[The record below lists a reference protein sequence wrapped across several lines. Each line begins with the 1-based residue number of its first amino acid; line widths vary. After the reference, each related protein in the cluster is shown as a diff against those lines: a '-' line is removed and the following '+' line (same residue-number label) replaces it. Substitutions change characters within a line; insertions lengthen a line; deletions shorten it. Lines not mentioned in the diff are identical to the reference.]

1 MRVGAISKGSVL
13 FAVAGVLLAEELG
26 DSSIVVGSM
35 LESLEGIAVTAGL
48 GDLALLELLEEA
60 SVIVRIAE
68 NSDALVV
75 LGGST
80 DKSNTT
86 DVNLLNGLRDADV
99 DLGDGILEGVE
110 VADDIIDLVD
120 VLLGEVLLVGGE
132 ITGQDT
138 CMDSRVKRLDT
149 TSKHLGGLGDG
160 RDIPAEVV

>member
-1 MRVGAISKGSVL
+1 MRVGAISKGAVL

-35 LESLEGIAVTAGL
+35 LKSLEGIAVTAGL
-48 GDLALLELLEEA
+48 SDLALLELLEEA
-60 SVIVRIAE
+60 SVVVRVAE
-68 NSDALVV
+68 DSDALVV

-86 DVNLLNGLRDADV
+86 NVNLLNGLRDADV

-138 CMDSRVKRLDT
+138 CMDGRVKRLDAT
-149 TSKHLGGLGDG
+149 GKHLGGLGDG
-160 RDIPAEVV
+160 RDVPAEVI